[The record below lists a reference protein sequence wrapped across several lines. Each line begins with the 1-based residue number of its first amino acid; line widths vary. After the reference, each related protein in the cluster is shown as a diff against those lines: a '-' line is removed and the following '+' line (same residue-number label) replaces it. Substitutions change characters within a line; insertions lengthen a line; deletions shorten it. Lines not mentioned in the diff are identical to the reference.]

1 MIDIDEL
8 DETGKEQLHLLATP
22 VGRAR
27 SGYAR
32 YGAAMYFYQ
41 RGKLSKDVLEM
52 YRRCCKLDK
61 EDPLAV
67 AVHDGI
73 LAREDYDALSR
84 ILY

>member
-8 DETGKEQLHLLATP
+8 DETAKEQLQLLATP
-22 VGRAR
+22 LGLPR
-27 SGYAR
+27 SGYIR

-41 RGKLSKDVLEM
+41 RGKLSKEVLEM
-52 YRRCCKLDK
+52 YRRCCKLDN

-73 LAREDYDALSR
+73 LAREDFDALSR